1 MVAAFTGSVK
11 SYQSYLSS
19 MICLGSKAASDKNP
33 KLALRAFL
41 LPINGKVSIS
51 QSYNVMFESIRIIES
66 IQEAKKG
73 GQEDGQIQEWLEV
86 GQAVAQEILQANPTD
101 QAARLMT
108 GIFYVYGGDYKRG
121 TKILTKLLCKHFKR
135 HIGDKHVLP
144 S

>member
-1 MVAAFTGSVK
+1 MAASFARSDLCHKGHLRSN
-11 SYQSYLSS
+11 
-19 MICLGSKAASDKNP
+19 ICLGSKAASDKNP

-66 IQEAKKG
+66 IQEANKG
-73 GQEDGQIQEWLEV
+73 QDEDKGQIQEWLEV

-121 TKILTKLLCKHFKR
+121 TKIPTKLLGMCFTQSIR
-135 HIGDKHVLP
+135 QVP
-144 S
+144 V